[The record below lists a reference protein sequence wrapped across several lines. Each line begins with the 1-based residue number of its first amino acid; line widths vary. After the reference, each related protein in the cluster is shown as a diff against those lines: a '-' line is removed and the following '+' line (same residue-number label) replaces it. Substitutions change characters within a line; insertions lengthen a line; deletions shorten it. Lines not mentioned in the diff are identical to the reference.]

1 MTYKIS
7 KNYFMTY
14 NYAPNNF
21 MTYQFPPGP
30 GYQYFMTTP
39 LQMGLKIQEHLRD
52 VKYLML
58 FQQIGGSKRG
68 QLYGRIKIVPHFFS
82 RDTQR

>member
-39 LQMGLKIQEHLRD
+39 LDNDDIAFEEELKSECLVSSLTIS
-52 VKYLML
+52 
-58 FQQIGGSKRG
+58 FSKA
-68 QLYGRIKIVPHFFS
+68 
-82 RDTQR
+82 